1 MMAPITR
8 ARPLKPVAACA
19 SRNHSRTSCV
29 SFFRLM
35 IIFASCVLLI
45 ISKCTQN
52 EIKSTLFFVSGV
64 SMVNI
69 SIALNALLV
78 HNADML
84 NAEDIKTWLK
94 EIGKDRAW
102 LAEKTLVSKR
112 TVDNWLSAGKPIVP
126 QKMELI
132 EKLMS
137 GEEEIEFELPPDF
150 EKQLR
155 AMADEMHKNLEDM
168 VSHILQ
174 ITARA
179 HQKRKAES
187 SSQQFN
193 PVEPLPAASFLDQ
206 SVPVIGN
213 IAAGALTPGDNIPYQ
228 IKTERP
234 VGKWEY
240 VLQVE
245 GKSMEPVIPDG
256 SLVVMRKHTIPPI
269 PKVGTIVE
277 YNDERGVTLKKL
289 GRKKN
294 PETGKMEYVLHPL
307 NPDFGDIEPM
317 DGGKISGIY
326 VETLD
331 RWKKI

>member
-29 SFFRLM
+29 SFFRSM

-45 ISKCTQN
+45 LSKCTQN
-52 EIKSTLFFVSGV
+52 EIKSTLFFVSGA

-69 SIALNALLV
+69 SIALDALLV

-179 HQKRKAES
+179 HQKRKAEAP
-187 SSQQFN
+187 SQQFT
-193 PVEPLPAASFLDQ
+193 PVETFTAPSLEAQ
-206 SVPVIGN
+206 GRIIGN
-213 IAAGALTPGDNIPYQ
+213 IAAGNLADGDTIPQDIRLYRELE
-228 IKTERP
+228 K
-234 VGKWEY
+234 GEY
-240 VLQVE
+240 LLRVN
-245 GKSMEPVIPDG
+245 GHSMEPSIPD
-256 SLVVMRKHTIPPI
+256 SSVVIMKKYTIPPI
-269 PKVGTIVE
+269 PKPGTIVQ
-277 YNDERGVTLKKL
+277 YHDERGVTLKKL
-289 GRKKN
+289 VRRKN
-294 PETGKMEYVLHPL
+294 PETGKMEYTLHPI
-307 NPDFGDIEPM
+307 NPNFGDIEPM

-331 RWKKI
+331 RWEKA

>member
-29 SFFRLM
+29 SFFRSM

-45 ISKCTQN
+45 LSKCTQN
-52 EIKSTLFFVSGV
+52 EIKSTLFFVSGA

-69 SIALNALLV
+69 SIALDALLV

-155 AMADEMHKNLEDM
+155 AMADEAKKTIEDM

-174 ITARA
+174 VTAKA
-179 HQKRKAES
+179 HQKRKAEAP
-187 SSQQFN
+187 SQQFT
-193 PVEPLPAASFLDQ
+193 PVETFTTPPLEAQ
-206 SVPVIGN
+206 GRIIGN
-213 IAAGALTPGDNIPYQ
+213 IAAGNLADGDTIPQDIRLYRELE
-228 IKTERP
+228 K
-234 VGKWEY
+234 GEY
-240 VLQVE
+240 LLRVN
-245 GKSMEPVIPDG
+245 GHSMEPSIPD
-256 SLVVMRKHTIPPI
+256 SSVVIMKKYTIPPI
-269 PKVGTIVE
+269 PKPGTIVQ
-277 YNDERGVTLKKL
+277 YHDERGVTLKKL
-289 GRKKN
+289 VRRKN

-326 VETLD
+326 VETLEK
-331 RWKKI
+331 WKKA

>member
-1 MMAPITR
+1 M
-8 ARPLKPVAACA
+8 
-19 SRNHSRTSCV
+19 TS
-29 SFFRLM
+29 
-35 IIFASCVLLI
+35 
-45 ISKCTQN
+45 
-52 EIKSTLFFVSGV
+52 
-64 SMVNI
+64 
-69 SIALNALLV
+69 
-78 HNADML
+78 
-84 NAEDIKTWLK
+84 AEDIKAWLK
-94 EIGKDRAW
+94 RVGKNREW
-102 LAEKTLVSKR
+102 LAEKTLVSKG
-112 TVDNWLSAGKPIVP
+112 TVNGWLSTGKPIP
-126 QKMELI
+126 SAKLALI

-174 ITARA
+174 FTARA
-179 HQKRKAES
+179 HQKRKAEAP
-187 SSQQFN
+187 SQQFT

-206 SVPVIGN
+206 PVPVIGN

-228 IKTERP
+228 IKTDYQL
-234 VGKWEY
+234 GKGEY

-317 DGGKISGIY
+317 DGGKISAVFVNILTNY
-326 VETLD
+326 EKMTS
-331 RWKKI
+331 

>member
-1 MMAPITR
+1 
-8 ARPLKPVAACA
+8 
-19 SRNHSRTSCV
+19 
-29 SFFRLM
+29 
-35 IIFASCVLLI
+35 
-45 ISKCTQN
+45 
-52 EIKSTLFFVSGV
+52 
-64 SMVNI
+64 MVNI
-69 SIALNALLV
+69 SIALDALLV

-174 ITARA
+174 VTAKA
-179 HQKRKAES
+179 HQKRKAEAP
-187 SSQQFN
+187 SQQFT

-331 RWKKI
+331 RWEKA

>member
-1 MMAPITR
+1 MTPT
-8 ARPLKPVAACA
+8 K
-19 SRNHSRTSCV
+19 
-29 SFFRLM
+29 
-35 IIFASCVLLI
+35 
-45 ISKCTQN
+45 
-52 EIKSTLFFVSGV
+52 
-64 SMVNI
+64 
-69 SIALNALLV
+69 
-78 HNADML
+78 
-84 NAEDIKTWLK
+84 EDIKKWLK
-94 EIGKDRAW
+94 ASGMTREE
-102 LAEKTLVSKR
+102 LAKKCGVNKR
-112 TVDNWLSAGKPIVP
+112 TVDLWLSSARDVP
-126 QKMELI
+126 SKSLLVIQRLMQGEDDSLKKIHLPLSEEQWAVVCEAMKGQSFLEFVNTALQNAAK
-132 EKLMS
+132 EK
-137 GEEEIEFELPPDF
+137 E
-150 EKQLR
+150 
-155 AMADEMHKNLEDM
+155 A
-168 VSHILQ
+168 
-174 ITARA
+174 T
-179 HQKRKAES
+179 RKK
-187 SSQQFN
+187 FT

-331 RWKKI
+331 RWEKA